1 MRRFSRRAFVAQGLA
16 AVPMALPV
24 AAWGLPADD
33 DAQRWLAGRAVPI
46 RSIDAADDDF
56 RDLAPLARAIGQAR
70 VVQLGE
76 PGHGAGTSFAAKVRL
91 IKFLHQRLGFDV
103 VLWESGLYD
112 VDLTDAALRAGEDP
126 LAAARRGVFAL
137 WANAAEVTPLFRY
150 AQDSHG
156 GGRPL
161 AMAGLDMQVSAR
173 GSVERFAADLRS
185 LATGIGDPALRS
197 RMERLAETAIAART
211 RVFAEMLPADLR
223 TLEAAVDG
231 LLATLRAQR
240 APIAAGIGAGRLRFM
255 TEAIENVRA
264 DARNRVDRKQ
274 GTATPVEL
282 ENRRDARN
290 AEIARWLVDDVH
302 AGRRIII
309 WAHNAHVMNA
319 HYGADFRS
327 LHLAPAPDRMKP
339 TGVFLKDWL
348 GDDLFT
354 IGMTAYQ
361 GVDQWAAG
369 GKATAIEPA
378 PAESLEERLHRLG
391 ASQLFVDLRAARRA
405 AALASV
411 TTARIP
417 KYDTVP
423 VADVTRPYD
432 GLVFIDRMAA
442 ATRIDETAR

>member
-1 MRRFSRRAFVAQGLA
+1 MVSRRTFTLGLA
-16 AVPMALPV
+16 ALSL
-24 AAWGLPADD
+24 AAPARGGDD
-33 DAQRWLAGRAVPI
+33 DPAQRWLAAHAIPI
-46 RSIDAADDDF
+46 GSTGPADADF
-56 RDLAPLARAIGQAR
+56 GDLEPIGRAIGAAR

-103 VLWESGLYD
+103 LLWESGLYD
-112 VDLTDAALRAGEDP
+112 VGLTEAALRAGEEP
-126 LAAARRGVFAL
+126 VAAARRGVFAL
-137 WANAAEVTPLFRY
+137 WANAAEVAPLFRY
-150 AQDSHG
+150 AQDSHR

-197 RMERLAETAIAART
+197 RMEKLAETAIAART
-211 RVFAEMLPADLR
+211 RVFADRLPADLR
-223 TLEAAVDG
+223 TLETAVDG

-240 APIAAGIGAGRLRFM
+240 APIAAAIGAARWRFM

-274 GTATPVEL
+274 GVVAPVEL

-290 AEIARWLVDDVH
+290 ADLARWLIDDVH
-302 AGRRIII
+302 VGRRIII
-309 WAHNAHVMNA
+309 WAHNAHVMDA

-339 TGVFLKDWL
+339 TGVFLREWL

-369 GKATAIEPA
+369 GQATAIDPA
-378 PAESLEERLHRLG
+378 PAASLEERLHRLG
-391 ASQLFVDLRAARRA
+391 RPQLFVDLRAARRD

-417 KYDTVP
+417 KYDAVP
-423 VADVTRPYD
+423 VADVARPYD
-432 GLVFIDRMAA
+432 ALVFIDRMAA
-442 ATRIDETAR
+442 ATRLDETPR